1 MVPAAPPPQPPQ
13 ACYASR
19 MAGRIP
25 ESFINDLIARVDI
38 VDVIDEHVPL
48 KKAGRNYQARCPFHD
63 ERTPS
68 FSVSPDK
75 QFYYCFGCGAS
86 GTAIGFLM
94 DYLHMDF
101 PEAVH
106 ELAGRAGM
114 TVPVEAGFKGRTGD
128 VERLYALLAQAQ
140 QHYSAQLK
148 DHPQSER
155 AKEYLK
161 GRGLDG
167 RTAAAFQLGFA
178 PAGWDNL
185 LKALGTDNEKIRDL
199 EAAGLLIRKDDG
211 GHYDR
216 FRERIMFPIL
226 DQRGRVIGFGG
237 RVLGDEEPKYLNSPE
252 TPLFHKGRELYGLFQ
267 ARKASRQLPRLFVVE
282 GYMDVIALHQHGV
295 TNAVAT
301 LGTAT
306 TPDHL
311 ERLFKTTPEVV
322 FCFDGDEAGRKAAWR
337 ALEVSLPVLREGR
350 YVSFLFMPAGED
362 PDSLVRKDGPAVFN
376 NPKRFTP
383 LSDFLFDS
391 LLAQINPNTDEGRA
405 RLVDLAKPLLAGVP
419 AGAYKQLLAQR
430 LAKLAGMD
438 VPTVAALVGAK
449 SVKRV
454 PAYPPSAGSAR
465 RSPSL
470 VRAAIRLLLHK
481 PPLAVKLEPPPDLRN
496 LTLPGVPLL
505 QELWELARAQPG
517 MNSAAVL
524 EHWRDREEVS
534 HLRKLLMDEI
544 PADEEGAEH
553 EFKAAVSKLCALAG
567 KKDAVAAPD
576 KRPSELSEEEKN
588 ALRGRFKSGK
598 PSKKSP

>member
-1 MVPAAPPPQPPQ
+1 
-13 ACYASR
+13 

-25 ESFINDLIARVDI
+25 ESFINDLLARVDI

-48 KKAGRNYQARCPFHD
+48 KKAGRNFQARCPFHN

-101 PEAVH
+101 PEAIQD
-106 ELAGRAGM
+106 LAGRVGM
-114 TVPVEAGFKGRTGD
+114 TVPVEAGFKGKTGD
-128 VERLYALLAQAQ
+128 GERLYTLLAQAQ

-148 DHPQSER
+148 DHPQSGR

-167 RTAAAFQLGFA
+167 RTAAAFQLGYA
-178 PAGWDNL
+178 PPGWENL
-185 LKALGTDNEKIRDL
+185 LKALGTDKEKVRDL

-211 GHYDR
+211 SHYDR
-216 FRERIMFPIL
+216 FRDRIMFPIL

-237 RVLGDEEPKYLNSPE
+237 RVLGDDEPKYLNSPE

-267 ARKASRQLPRLFVVE
+267 ARKANRQLQRLFVVE

-295 TNAVAT
+295 TSAVAT

-306 TPDHL
+306 TPDHM
-311 ERLFKTTPEVV
+311 ERLFKATPEVV

-350 YVSFLFMPAGED
+350 YVSFLFMPAEED

-391 LLAQINPNTDEGRA
+391 LLAQVNPGTDEGRA
-405 RLVDLAKPLLAGVP
+405 RLVDLARPLLSGVP
-419 AGAYKQLLAQR
+419 SGAYKQLLAQR
-430 LAKLAGMD
+430 LAKLADMD
-438 VPTVAALVGAK
+438 LPTVASLVGARA
-449 SVKRV
+449 VKTA
-454 PAYPPSAGSAR
+454 PPGYPQSAR
-465 RSPSL
+465 PASRSPSL
-470 VRAAIRLLLHK
+470 VRSAIRLLLHK
-481 PPLAVKLEPPPDLRN
+481 PSLALKLESPPDLRAS
-496 LTLPGVPLL
+496 TLPGAALL
-505 QELWELARAQPG
+505 QELVELVRAQPG

-544 PADEEGAEH
+544 PADDEGAEQ
-553 EFKAAVSKLCALAG
+553 EFRAAIGKVSALAG
-567 KKDAVAAPD
+567 KKETVSAPG
-576 KRPSELSEEEKN
+576 KRPSELTEEEKS

-598 PSKKSP
+598 PTKN